1 MGGTTLITS
10 EGGEDRSALSV
21 MRDSVNAVIG
31 WIPGPGNGLK
41 KSLRIVN
48 KDLQRSGTV
57 RPAALRIARVRD

>member
-1 MGGTTLITS
+1 MITS